1 MFKNQK
7 QNNTTEFDYYK
18 SWHWKMSAA
27 SQPTRRYKKEDEAFY
42 FADVDGTRTQLT
54 SAQLEAVKAKYDIPI
69 STKIVYAINE
79 QILSLLT
86 GTKPYPKLLSA
97 TENPDAQL
105 FTEIYEAAF
114 NGVWYESE
122 TNEEFTLALRDCIN
136 VGEGYIHI
144 RKANFYNETTF
155 NVIHEYVPWQY
166 VYIDPN
172 SKKNDYSD
180 AEMMC
185 IARIISRQK
194 AENEFDTKIPD
205 SDLVT
210 KDNGWGMGV
219 EFGELDLPY
228 YTWTSQYE
236 KGSDAYVWTREFYEK
251 KNTWIYIDDNGDV
264 GSKRP
269 VPIEIPN
276 EEKMAVGQQLEQ
288 LQQQYNQ
295 LDTQSMQAADSAD
308 QMQNMAMSSENPTDA
323 VAASGNNAAQMQQTE
338 QQAQQVLAQIKELTI
353 MYAQLPDTVPAYRFF
368 RLTGEES
375 ITKNYEKVKKKHIV
389 RTFCIGNRITEREV
403 LMTDEY
409 PIIAFNISHNK
420 SPNKVYGITHYI
432 KDIAKALNKFWSI
445 VIYDAQLHGQRKV
458 LMEESTVAD
467 KDKWQNDWAMPGA
480 VLTYKSNPTINDGG
494 KPVILEPAPLNSAYT
509 QLLNLLQQ
517 LAEYITGI
525 YAALQGNTQPNMP
538 ETNGGI
544 QSLQAAGGQ
553 RIKLYSRFFEVALQK
568 MTYVTVCYLQ
578 QYAPRDVVLKYFDE
592 NGDGKEVQI
601 MNGGN
606 DMRFKVRVQL
616 TTNLPTTRLMASQL
630 LASVSGQTRNPA
642 VADLLTR
649 EMIKNLDMP
658 NSREM
663 LENLDTVQML
673 QQQLQQAQAQ
683 LDQAQKRINMMENN
697 QYSADLS
704 AKARV
709 AQSDMQNQMDMNV
722 KEHEMELEKQS
733 MEQESIDL

>member
-1 MFKNQK
+1 MYK
-7 QNNTTEFDYYK
+7 QQAQSNSTEFDYYK

-27 SQPTRRYKKEDEAFY
+27 SQPSRRYKKEDEAFY

-54 SAQLEAVKAKYDIPI
+54 KEQLEAVKAKYDIPI

-97 TENPDAQL
+97 SENELSAL
-105 FTEIYEAAF
+105 FTEVYEAAF

-136 VGEGYIHI
+136 VGEGYLHV
-144 RKANFYNETTF
+144 RKANFYNESTF

-172 SKKNDYSD
+172 AKKNDYSD

-185 IARIISRQK
+185 IARIISRKK
-194 AENEFDTKIPD
+194 AENEFDMKIPD
-205 SDLVT
+205 TDLVT

-276 EEKMAVGQQLEQ
+276 QEKIALGQQLEQ

-295 LDTQSMQAADSAD
+295 IDAGGQEAAQRAD
-308 QMQNMAMSSENPTDA
+308 QMDDLAARSAAPLDA
-323 VAASGNNAAQMQQTE
+323 VNLAGSNSAEADQSD
-338 QQAQQVLAQIKELTI
+338 QQAQQLIEQIKEMTI
-353 MYAQLPDTVPAYRFF
+353 AFAQMPDMVPAYRFF

-375 ITKNYEKVKKKHIV
+375 TTFNYEKVKEKHIV
-389 RTFCIGNRITEREV
+389 RTFCVGNRIVDRDI

-409 PIIAFNISHNK
+409 PIVPFSFAHNK
-420 SPNKVYGITHYI
+420 SPNRVYGITHFI

-494 KPVILEPAPLNSAYT
+494 KPTILEPAPLNQAYT
-509 QLLNLLQQ
+509 QLLTLLQQ

-568 MTYVTVCYLQ
+568 LTYVTVCYLQ
-578 QYAPRDVVLKYFDE
+578 QYAPRDVMLKYFDE

-606 DMRFKVRVQL
+606 DLRFKVRVQL

-663 LENLDTVQML
+663 LENLDTVKMLQSQLEQL
-673 QQQLQQAQAQ
+673 QQQLDAS
-683 LDQAQKRINMMENN
+683 QKRINMMENN
-697 QYSADLS
+697 QYSSDLA
-704 AKARV
+704 AKAKM
-709 AQSDMQNQMDMNV
+709 AQADMQNQMDMNV
-722 KEHEMELEKQS
+722 KDHELELQKQ
-733 MEQESIDL
+733 QIDQGLVEF